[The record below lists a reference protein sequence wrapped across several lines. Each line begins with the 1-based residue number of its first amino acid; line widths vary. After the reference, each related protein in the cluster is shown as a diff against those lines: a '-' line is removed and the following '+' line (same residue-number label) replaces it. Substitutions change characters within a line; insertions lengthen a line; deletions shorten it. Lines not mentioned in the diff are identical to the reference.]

1 MNKNITPT
9 KNGGRKLKNDLIFI
23 ISLIVILV
31 CVGLGVYFF
40 RKPGDTV
47 KVLVDGNLYGTY
59 SLQKER
65 EIEIKIG
72 DNLNILVIKDG
83 KADMIKASCP
93 DSICVKH
100 RPISK
105 NGETITCLPNKVTV
119 IIEINDKQGEVDVIV

>member
-1 MNKNITPT
+1 MEKNNAPT
-9 KNGGRKLKNDLIFI
+9 VFGGRKLKNDLIFI
-23 ISLIVILV
+23 IALISILV

-47 KVLVDGNLYGTY
+47 KVLVDGKLYGTY
-59 SLQKER
+59 SLVEER
-65 EIEIKIG
+65 EVEIKIG

-83 KADMIKASCP
+83 KADMINASCR

-105 NGETITCLPNKVTV
+105 NGETITCLPNKVSVVVERTSEKGDVDTTV
-119 IIEINDKQGEVDVIV
+119 